1 MAGAG
6 IRKVTYNGLDQ
17 GNWIENRDYLI
28 KQQYPSRST
37 FLDIDELEKSG
48 RDLRADLAVNL
59 EKEGRTSLPREFV
72 NIGEIDL

>member
-1 MAGAG
+1 MAV

-17 GNWIENRDYLI
+17 KNWIENRDYLV

-37 FLDIDELEKSG
+37 FLDMDELEKSG
-48 RDLRADLAVNL
+48 RDLNADLAVNL

-72 NIGEIDL
+72 NIGEIEL